1 LTSPSPDINTNHP
14 DFHTI
19 TELPRETNSEP
30 LPPPSS
36 SQHSSG
42 GGGGGGFFGF
52 FKKKPDTPAESV
64 CCISSLFF
72 DLPSSHRRFAGLGR
86 DLHDAHSRRDDHPR
100 KTADQTHSF
109 ASSTPLSLGVF
120 SRLNAGNNE
129 ANNTGDLLERYFRIV
144 QKGVY
149 DITLKIIWK
158 HLIVDTEDLIHKSFI
173 NEIYQEEDPSYLL
186 QESEF
191 IKERRLALLSEVE
204 VLENARRILQETET
218 ISMSELQSE
227 FL

>member
-1 LTSPSPDINTNHP
+1 MAPRLT
-14 DFHTI
+14 
-19 TELPRETNSEP
+19 
-30 LPPPSS
+30 
-36 SQHSSG
+36 
-42 GGGGGGFFGF
+42 
-52 FKKKPDTPAESV
+52 
-64 CCISSLFF
+64 
-72 DLPSSHRRFAGLGR
+72 
-86 DLHDAHSRRDDHPR
+86 
-100 KTADQTHSF
+100 
-109 ASSTPLSLGVF
+109 
-120 SRLNAGNNE
+120 AGNND
-129 ANNTGDLLERYFRIV
+129 ATNAGDLLERYFRIV